1 MAGTRAALALLAVL
15 AVVSLSCVAADDD
28 GKVLTLDFT
37 NFESEVKSHDFIA
50 VMFYAPWYARSL
62 SPDARSRSRS
72 LSTRW
77 HIFPALHFYVKAAEM
92 LAEEGS
98 EIVLARINGDEK
110 KHKGLARKYGV
121 GGFPTIKIFRTD
133 YASPLTYKGPRE
145 AAGLVAYLKKQAG
158 PASTKVRSGS
168 DLKRAMEDDSVVVV
182 GLFATLSS
190 PEFESFLSVARE
202 LRTDFVFKHTTDAS
216 LLPAK
221 GPQLEAPAV
230 RLLKQFDEGYS
241 DTEEF
246 SPAALR
252 AFIERQA
259 VPRVVEFSQDPKDR
273 PYLARVFQAPTNKS
287 LLFLTYSLPDA
298 PEFRSRYVEA
308 AQEQPDSIRLVIG
321 EAAANEHALKYFGL
335 AVSDTPAMVIH
346 DPRYDA
352 KFIRT
357 HIAPSDIAP
366 FLADFQAGRAERV
379 LKSEAVPQGDAGAV
393 KKVVANS
400 FKEIVLNSR
409 KNVLVEFH
417 APWCT
422 ACADLDPVLKDV
434 AESLSGQRDVVVAKM
449 DFSANDIPS
458 DKFDVKALPT
468 IYLYT
473 SAGVA
478 VPYAGDNS
486 KASLLAFVRKH
497 KGAKKAA
504 SAPPTAEELA
514 EAEEIANAEDEE
526 EDDDERKDELY
537 RDGGAASSEEGIV
550 MELPCLP
557 FNPAEVFLPGSS
569 KTLHLYE
576 ARYLALL
583 EEVLTRS
590 SGLLGHVV
598 LEPMRTE
605 DGQGMTFVASYGCLS
620 YVESVRKLQVGALVA
635 VRGVGRIRLQQLTQV
650 EPFLRGQVAVVSDD
664 RPQEGAGAGGTGEEV
679 KGAVEEL
686 RAVLRDVQELQIK
699 IKTTSDVP
707 LQTPLERALRW
718 VDTVTAASAAAA
730 PPAAP
735 TAPGAPATAATA
747 ATQQPAA
754 TPPQTVGDAL
764 RTGADTSAGADAGDA
779 TSSSSGSGST
789 EASPSA
795 WSILPDDNGVEPDQL
810 PPEQL
815 ESAARFLG
823 FQGLPT
829 PAIQSTVA
837 VDPASVPLDPDFGAS
852 AAELHGLLQKRLAAM
867 EETDTMKRAALA
879 RQYAEQSRAALAA
892 KVALQSLQL

>member
-1 MAGTRAALALLAVL
+1 MAGTRIVLALLAVL
-15 AVVSLSCVAADDD
+15 AVVSLSCAAAADD

-50 VMFYAPWYARSL
+50 VMFYAPWCGHCKRL
-62 SPDARSRSRS
+62 EPE
-72 LSTRW
+72 
-77 HIFPALHFYVKAAEM
+77 YVKAAEM
-92 LAEEGS
+92 LVEEGS
-98 EIVLARINGDEK
+98 DIVLARINGDEK
-110 KHKGLARKYGV
+110 KHKAIARKYGV

-145 AAGLVAYLKKQAG
+145 AVGLVAYLKKQAG

-168 DLKRAMEDDSVVVV
+168 DLKRAMEDEAVVVV
-182 GLFATLSS
+182 GLFSALSS

-202 LRTDFVFKHTTDAS
+202 LRTDFVFKHTTDAA

-230 RLLKQFDEGYS
+230 RLLKQFDEGPS
-241 DTEEF
+241 RTLPPKPLTPCA
-246 SPAALR
+246 S
-252 AFIERQA
+252 RQ
-259 VPRVVEFSQDPKDR
+259 
-273 PYLARVFQAPTNKS
+273 
-287 LLFLTYSLPDA
+287 
-298 PEFRSRYVEA
+298 
-308 AQEQPDSIRLVIG
+308 
-321 EAAANEHALKYFGL
+321 YFGL

-379 LKSEAVPQGDAGAV
+379 LKSEAVPQGDSGAV

-400 FKEIVLNSR
+400 FKDLVLNSR

-422 ACADLDPVLKDV
+422 ACADLDPVLNDV

-458 DKFDVKALPT
+458 DKFDVTALPT

-504 SAPPTAEELA
+504 ASPPTAEELA
-514 EAEEIANAEDEE
+514 EAEEIANAEEDE
-526 EDDDERKDELY
+526 DERKDEL
-537 RDGGAASSEEGIV
+537 D
-550 MELPCLP
+550 PHCP
-557 FNPAEVFLPGSS
+557 FPVCPFRVCPLRVSLLCVCPSACAIISWRQVFLPGSS

-583 EEVLTRS
+583 EEVRCTYNGTLRCVH
-590 SGLLGHVV
+590 GG
-598 LEPMRTE
+598 EPW
-605 DGQGMTFVASYGCLS
+605 
-620 YVESVRKLQVGALVA
+620 ESHLQVGALVA

-650 EPFLRGQVAVVSDD
+650 EPFLRGQVAVITDD
-664 RPQEGAGAGGTGEEV
+664 RSEEGAGADGADSEV
-679 KGAVEEL
+679 NKAVEEL

-699 IKTTSDVP
+699 IKTSTDVP

-718 VDTVTAASAAAA
+718 VDTVTAASAAA
-730 PPAAP
+730 PPPAP
-735 TAPGAPATAATA
+735 TAPGAPATSATA
-747 ATQQPAA
+747 AAQQPAA
-754 TPPQTVGDAL
+754 ASPQTLGDAP
-764 RTGADTSAGADAGDA
+764 RTGAGTRVGADAGDA
-779 TSSSSGSGST
+779 KSSSSGSSSGSGST
-789 EASPSA
+789 EASPSS
-795 WSILPDDNGVEPDQL
+795 WSILPDDDGVEPDQL

-829 PAIQSTVA
+829 PATQSTVA
-837 VDPASVPLDPDFGAS
+837 VDPASVTVDPDFGKTARSSSSSSSESEGGGESEKAGGVEGRESRGALEGGGPVTAPEVPPYREYLPSYDELVTFAALQPVAGAS

>member
-1 MAGTRAALALLAVL
+1 M
-15 AVVSLSCVAADDD
+15 
-28 GKVLTLDFT
+28 
-37 NFESEVKSHDFIA
+37 
-50 VMFYAPWYARSL
+50 
-62 SPDARSRSRS
+62 
-72 LSTRW
+72 
-77 HIFPALHFYVKAAEM
+77 
-92 LAEEGS
+92 
-98 EIVLARINGDEK
+98 
-110 KHKGLARKYGV
+110 
-121 GGFPTIKIFRTD
+121 
-133 YASPLTYKGPRE
+133 
-145 AAGLVAYLKKQAG
+145 
-158 PASTKVRSGS
+158 
-168 DLKRAMEDDSVVVV
+168 
-182 GLFATLSS
+182 
-190 PEFESFLSVARE
+190 
-202 LRTDFVFKHTTDAS
+202 
-216 LLPAK
+216 
-221 GPQLEAPAV
+221 
-230 RLLKQFDEGYS
+230 
-241 DTEEF
+241 
-246 SPAALR
+246 
-252 AFIERQA
+252 
-259 VPRVVEFSQDPKDR
+259 SQC
-273 PYLARVFQAPTNKS
+273 S
-287 LLFLTYSLPDA
+287 
-298 PEFRSRYVEA
+298 
-308 AQEQPDSIRLVIG
+308 
-321 EAAANEHALKYFGL
+321 
-335 AVSDTPAMVIH
+335 
-346 DPRYDA
+346 
-352 KFIRT
+352 
-357 HIAPSDIAP
+357 
-366 FLADFQAGRAERV
+366 
-379 LKSEAVPQGDAGAV
+379 
-393 KKVVANS
+393 
-400 FKEIVLNSR
+400 
-409 KNVLVEFH
+409 
-417 APWCT
+417 
-422 ACADLDPVLKDV
+422 
-434 AESLSGQRDVVVAKM
+434 
-449 DFSANDIPS
+449 
-458 DKFDVKALPT
+458 
-468 IYLYT
+468 
-473 SAGVA
+473 
-478 VPYAGDNS
+478 
-486 KASLLAFVRKH
+486 
-497 KGAKKAA
+497 
-504 SAPPTAEELA
+504 
-514 EAEEIANAEDEE
+514 
-526 EDDDERKDELY
+526 

-598 LEPMRTE
+598 LEPMRSE

-664 RPQEGAGAGGTGEEV
+664 RPQEGAGAGGAGEEV

-699 IKTTSDVP
+699 IKTISDVP

-718 VDTVTAASAAAA
+718 VDTITAASAAAA

-754 TPPQTVGDAL
+754 TSPQTVGDAL
-764 RTGADTSAGADAGDA
+764 RTEADISAGADAGDA

-837 VDPASVPLDPDFGAS
+837 VDPASVPLDPDFGNPARSSTTSGSSSNSSSTNSSSSSENEGGAENEKAGSVGEGREGRGTLEGADSVKAPEVPPYREYLPSYEELVTFAALQPVAGAS

>member
-241 DTEEF
+241 DTELAAAVDRACAAQLSSMPLARARESLDPHVALHPSLPLPFSCAPAQGVGAGRVTDTHVTWEF

-409 KNVLVEFH
+409 KNGAAFLTPPCPCARALAAMLLHVCCLFWVLCLAATVPFTSRALLVEFH

-526 EDDDERKDELY
+526 EDDDERKDEL
-537 RDGGAASSEEGIV
+537 
-550 MELPCLP
+550 
-557 FNPAEVFLPGSS
+557 
-569 KTLHLYE
+569 
-576 ARYLALL
+576 
-583 EEVLTRS
+583 
-590 SGLLGHVV
+590 
-598 LEPMRTE
+598 
-605 DGQGMTFVASYGCLS
+605 
-620 YVESVRKLQVGALVA
+620 
-635 VRGVGRIRLQQLTQV
+635 
-650 EPFLRGQVAVVSDD
+650 
-664 RPQEGAGAGGTGEEV
+664 
-679 KGAVEEL
+679 
-686 RAVLRDVQELQIK
+686 
-699 IKTTSDVP
+699 
-707 LQTPLERALRW
+707 
-718 VDTVTAASAAAA
+718 
-730 PPAAP
+730 
-735 TAPGAPATAATA
+735 
-747 ATQQPAA
+747 
-754 TPPQTVGDAL
+754 
-764 RTGADTSAGADAGDA
+764 
-779 TSSSSGSGST
+779 
-789 EASPSA
+789 
-795 WSILPDDNGVEPDQL
+795 
-810 PPEQL
+810 
-815 ESAARFLG
+815 
-823 FQGLPT
+823 
-829 PAIQSTVA
+829 
-837 VDPASVPLDPDFGAS
+837 
-852 AAELHGLLQKRLAAM
+852 
-867 EETDTMKRAALA
+867 
-879 RQYAEQSRAALAA
+879 
-892 KVALQSLQL
+892 